1 MNNTA
6 ARNEK
11 NTEQKLLNYI
21 LSLTPEQ
28 ANKIVN
34 HLPELYALISESNQP
49 CHQEQS

>member
-6 ARNEK
+6 ATIEEIA
-11 NTEQKLLNYI
+11 EQKLLNYI

-34 HLPELYALISESNQP
+34 HLPQLYALISESNQP